1 MNGTKSILSRID
13 NLISDDSKVLEE
25 FNKRIEETN
34 KNKTKAEEEQKSFE
48 KEITIIQKDIDEI
61 SKASELSERFSNLD
75 SYLPG
80 LKKLGNSVSLLESIN
95 EELNKIPE
103 QIEELENNIKK
114 LTEKSDARAKIISES
129 EDELSKLDVEI
140 SDAKRYQ
147 DNLIDL
153 VNLAKTGDI
162 NKTREEV
169 VETLV
174 HVGFTDK
181 EAVSAAKIILFPEDD
196 LIPYFNSDNKAVEEE
211 VVETVKEEVEEP
223 KTEVEATVEEV
234 KEEIAS
240 TEEAP
245 IAENEEAEPQIE
257 QPVEEV
263 QETVVEKVTDEIEEP
278 KVKEEKI
285 EEEIDTTV
293 EETPVE
299 NVVTE
304 EKEEVVQ
311 TPMEESNDI
320 SLDEESSE
328 ITLESMDDDE
338 KLSPVGFQSDKD
350 YDSIR
355 KILDDYG
362 FDSTKFNNED
372 LDDEEIIRNNI
383 NFLLEKDINKEFV
396 YNYPSIVSDKFL
408 KNKYELIKT
417 RFGKTDEDIRLTPE
431 VIASYSKED
440 LEKLYEVVVQN
451 NIDPKLIPL
460 SVYLKGLQSFLR
472 NYLVLKE
479 NNIEI
484 DDNQLAKFAIILSI
498 NPVDFKKSLQI
509 LLDYKLSLVKNDG
522 KVAIM
527 DLAIKD
533 SELANKMDM
542 IINVGEEDLLKF
554 YPEVLADDVKEL
566 VNRLVFLRN
575 SDIPYKTQSHNKV
588 IYQSFVLHQEVLD
601 KVLEKHI
608 DLNEVLDKDETNS
621 NLSELINN
629 EDIIKELDNIDNNFE
644 LISNSYIEDYKEV
657 IKAIKGKYTETE
669 NAYVVGDYYFS
680 KNKVNRDINYLASI
694 FEGTEREIIIAAS
707 LLHDSRLSK
716 EDMEKV
722 LNELDI
728 KVK

>member
-80 LKKLGNSVSLLESIN
+80 LKKLGNSVTLLEQIN
-95 EELNKIPE
+95 TELNKIPE

-114 LTEKSDARAKIISES
+114 LSEKSEARAKIISES

-147 DNLIDL
+147 ENLIDL
-153 VNLAKTGDI
+153 VNLAKSGDI

-196 LIPYFNSDNKAVEEE
+196 LIPYFNADKKEEVKEEVIPEVEEEKEEE
-211 VVETVKEEVEEP
+211 VVEEKTPEVEEETEEVAEPEKIEIETPVEVENKIEEDLDKFIEKEVVVETPVEETPAEDDVENLPEEKIDSVEIPVEEVNEEVEE
-223 KTEVEATVEEV
+223 T
-234 KEEIAS
+234 
-240 TEEAP
+240 
-245 IAENEEAEPQIE
+245 
-257 QPVEEV
+257 
-263 QETVVEKVTDEIEEP
+263 
-278 KVKEEKI
+278 
-285 EEEIDTTV
+285 
-293 EETPVE
+293 
-299 NVVTE
+299 
-304 EKEEVVQ
+304 
-311 TPMEESNDI
+311 EESNDI
-320 SLDEESSE
+320 SLDENTTE

-338 KLSPVGFQSDKD
+338 QLKPVGVQSDKD

-355 KILDDYG
+355 KMIDDYG
-362 FDSTKFNNED
+362 FDSSKFANED
-372 LDDEEIIRNNI
+372 LDDQDVIRDNI
-383 NFLLEKDINKEFV
+383 NFILEKNISKDFIHNNPSVLSDKLLKSKYEYIINK
-396 YNYPSIVSDKFL
+396 
-408 KNKYELIKT
+408 
-417 RFGKTDEDIRLTPE
+417 FGKKDVDLQLTPE
-431 VIASYSKED
+431 ILASYSKDD

-451 NIDPKLIPL
+451 NIDPKIIPIT
-460 SVYLKGLQSFLR
+460 VYLKGLQSFLR
-472 NYLVLKE
+472 NYLILKE

-527 DLAIKD
+527 DLAVKD

-542 IINVGEEDLLKF
+542 IINIGEEDLLKF
-554 YPEVLADDVKEL
+554 YPEVLSGDVKEL
-566 VNRLVFLRN
+566 VNRLIFLRN

-588 IYQSFVLHQEVLD
+588 IYQSFVLHQDVLD
-601 KVLEKHI
+601 KVLEKHV
-608 DLNEVLDKDETNS
+608 DLNEVLDKDETN
-621 NLSELINN
+621 NTLAELIGN
-629 EDIIKELDNIDNNFE
+629 EEIIKELNNVDDNFE
-644 LISNSYIEDYKEV
+644 LISNSYIEDYKEI
-657 IKAIKGKYTETE
+657 IKTIKGKYTETE
-669 NAYVVGDYYFS
+669 NAYVIGDYYFS
-680 KNKVNRDINYLASI
+680 KNKVNRDMNYLNSVFNDI
-694 FEGTEREIIIAAS
+694 GNEIITIAS
-707 LLHDSRLSK
+707 LLHDSRMSK
-716 EDMEKV
+716 EDMENV
-722 LNELDI
+722 INELGI